1 MATHFNAFIS
11 YRHSPL
17 DSQIAQRIHR
27 QLERFQIPK
36 AIQKATGIKKIDRI
50 FRDKEELPL
59 SVNLSDD
66 INEALI
72 HSDYLIVICSPR
84 FQQSQWCMREIELF
98 LQTHPIERILIVLAE
113 GEPDDVVPPIL
124 TQNREPLCCDYRMK
138 PQKAKNIELPRLVSA
153 LLGCRYDDLRQR
165 QRQYK
170 MRRMVALFSAA
181 LVASLSLTAYFIHTS
196 IQIQK
201 ANDDLH
207 EANVQI
213 QQANV
218 QIRDNLDQA
227 LRNQSE
233 YLAAAA
239 GERME
244 AGDRLT
250 AISLAL
256 AALPSEGN
264 DRPYV
269 PEAEQALSEALS
281 SYQSE
286 QQVIAQGAFATD
298 ALVDHYDISEDGEKL
313 YILDARKVLTVW
325 DTKTFRKLSTI
336 DMGAYS
342 VEQILLTAADNII
355 FQTTS
360 VDDVLFCYR
369 PDGTLLWQA
378 EHCTDMAFLNDRK
391 QIIMLQ
397 NDYKGLWQY
406 TVVDADSGEPTGV
419 SIPITYQE
427 QESQPVQF
435 LQLDNDAGRPVLVR
449 YFSGNTDFVFLLDL
463 TTGNVRK
470 VTQMDTS
477 LSGDNQSVD
486 YAALDAQGNVILMR
500 GDGSGIYN
508 GNYGTFQVTSPDR
521 ADLICYD
528 ADSLKVKWQSEIT
541 TYIFSSSRTVAP
553 IPESDRLLLQSGDVI
568 QIHDSATGRKLSQCQ
583 LPAIPLYMEVESETA
598 WGITQNGAYFSYH
611 YGDDQCYLT
620 PFSDSTLDG
629 AVIGGGYFVHVPLE
643 SQVTVYRAMK
653 DTEGIPYQGETTSLM
668 KDCRMSGGY
677 IADWAS
683 KKLTMIDTNRKKLLW
698 QQELEYGWDLLDF
711 SRDSTRLYMLSR
723 YDEYVGV
730 FSVED
735 GTRVDIP
742 FSVKLDDRVVTVE
755 SDFFYSDDQLLY
767 ILETDGLT
775 QLRRVDLTTGKETLS
790 LELKA
795 LTLETSDYKRT
806 TEFVLATQDYAWIL
820 REEALWVIDL
830 HSGDVQ
836 QLLTGVTAK
845 PVYAWDAARSELL
858 MAVGHELLLVRTDGR
873 ITGRIDLGD
882 KRGVSVFFYGSEL
895 LALCDDGAV
904 YRYSRMGTQLSR
916 TALHLYNSFFSNVS
930 YGDFAP
936 MEIGWWR
943 TSDGELIVKAF
954 GAGNIIDCGQ
964 WQCKAFVPQLC
975 AYAPQQDHLICVAE
989 DQLMAY
995 SRYTTQQQMQKAR
1008 EALGDFRLTEEQ
1020 LKYYGL
1026 S

>member
-27 QLERFQIPK
+27 QLERFKIPK

-84 FQQSQWCMREIELF
+84 FQQSQWCLREIDLF

-138 PQKAKNIELPRLVSA
+138 PRKAKNIELPRLVSA

-207 EANVQI
+207 AANVQI

-218 QIRDNLDQA
+218 QIQDNLDRA
-227 LRNQSE
+227 LQNQSE

-239 GERME
+239 SERME

-250 AISLAL
+250 AIALAL
-256 AALPSEGN
+256 AALPAEEN
-264 DRPYV
+264 ERPYV
-269 PEAEQALSEALS
+269 AEAERALNETLNA
-281 SYQSE
+281 YQSE
-286 QQVIAQGAFATD
+286 QQVIAQGAFSTD
-298 ALVDHYDISEDGEKL
+298 ALVKLYDISDDGEKL
-313 YILDARKVLTVW
+313 YVLDARNVLTVW

-342 VEQILLTAADNII
+342 VEQMLLTAAGNVV
-355 FQTTS
+355 FATTS
-360 VDDVLFCYR
+360 IEDTILCYQ
-369 PDGTLLWQA
+369 PDGKLLWQA

-391 QIIMLQ
+391 QIILMQ
-397 NDYKGLWQY
+397 NDYKDLWQY
-406 TVVDADSGEPTGV
+406 TVVDADSGVPTGV
-419 SIPITYQE
+419 NIPITYQE
-427 QESQPVQF
+427 LESQPTQF
-435 LQLDNDAGRPVLVR
+435 LQLDNDADRPVLVR
-449 YFSGNTDFVFLLDL
+449 YFAGTTDFVFLLDL
-463 TTGNVRK
+463 STGTVRK

-508 GNYGTFQVTSPDR
+508 GNYGTFQITSPDR

-541 TYIFSSSRTVAP
+541 SYLFSGSRTIAP
-553 IPESDRLLLQSGDVI
+553 IPESDRMLLQSGDVI
-568 QIHDSATGRKLSQCQ
+568 QIHDAVTGRKLSQCQ
-583 LPAIPLYMEVESETA
+583 LPAIPLYMEVEAETA

-611 YGDDQCYLT
+611 YADDQCYVT

-629 AVIGGGYFVHVPLE
+629 AVVVGGYFVHVPLE
-643 SQVTVYRAMK
+643 SQITVYRAMK
-653 DTEGIPYQGETTSLM
+653 DTEGMSYQGEMTSLM
-668 KDCRMSGGY
+668 NDCRMSGGY

-683 KKLTMIDTNRKKLLW
+683 GKLSMVDTDQKKLLW
-698 QQELEYGWDLLDF
+698 QQELDYEWDLLDF
-711 SRDSTRLYMLSR
+711 SRDGTRLYMVNR
-723 YDEYVGV
+723 YDECVGA

-742 FSVKLDDRVVTVE
+742 FSVKLDDRIVSVE
-755 SDFFYSDDQLLY
+755 SNYFYCDDQLLY
-767 ILETDGLT
+767 ILETDGMT
-775 QLRRVDLTTGKETLS
+775 QLRRVDLNTGKETLS

-795 LTLETSDYKRT
+795 LTLETADYKRT

-820 REEALWVIDL
+820 REEAIWVIDL
-830 HSGDVQ
+830 HSGDLQ
-836 QLLTGVTAK
+836 QILADISGK
-845 PVYAWDAARSELL
+845 PAYTWDAAHSELL
-858 MAVGHELLLVRTDGR
+858 LAAGHELLLARPDGR

-882 KRGVSVFFYGSEL
+882 KRGASVFFYGQEL
-895 LALCDDGAV
+895 MALCDDGAV
-904 YRYSRMGTQLSR
+904 YRYDRRGEQLSR
-916 TALHLYNSFFSNVS
+916 TTLNLYNSFFSQVS
-930 YGDFAP
+930 YGDFEA
-936 MEIGWWR
+936 MDLGWWR
-943 TSDGELIVKAF
+943 TGDGDLIVKVF
-954 GAGNIIDCGQ
+954 NAGNIIDCGQ
-964 WQCKAFVPQLC
+964 WQSKAFVPQMC
-975 AYAPQQDHLICVAE
+975 AYAPRQDQLICLAD
-989 DQLMAY
+989 DQLIAY
-995 SRYTTQQQMQKAR
+995 SRYTMQQQMQKAR
-1008 EALGDFRLTEEQ
+1008 EALGDFRLTDEQ
-1020 LKYYGL
+1020 LKFYGL